1 MFCFARRHV
10 NKAYENFHIASCLV
24 NFLLYWKGKK
34 KESFNIDGEIK
45 TYKKFCVMHNAPLG
59 TIINSIICHRN
70 FGKRQI
76 ICFNYESQ
84 IIEYKDNLEFCIK
97 QNITYYT

>member
-1 MFCFARRHV
+1 MDLTQPLTILGKRKKVLTSMAKLKRTKSFV
-10 NKAYENFHIASCLV
+10 SCIT
-24 NFLLYWKGKK
+24 LL
-34 KESFNIDGEIK
+34 S
-45 TYKKFCVMHNAPLG
+45 
-59 TIINSIICHRN
+59 N